1 MELRQ
6 LKYFELVCQLGN
18 ITKASEQLH
27 IAQPAVSI
35 AIQKLEEELGVQ
47 LFDRSQ
53 KKISLTPAGHIFS
66 QRVEAILIQ
75 LQNSITEMDNLGKLR
90 QRSIRVG
97 ITPML
102 GAFLFPYIFSRVH
115 QAHPDLEVNVIEEG
129 SLTIRRFI
137 GARQAGYRNCPMI
150 SNVSPQLNV
159 DPITTIELLACLSR
173 NHPLGS
179 MYPLPFSALMD
190 QPLILFNEDTY
201 SRQLILQECA
211 KRHFTPNII
220 FSSSQ
225 IETILGLVEKK
236 LGVSFLLAPIAH
248 KHPEVLSR
256 SLAEPLFVQAGL
268 AWNKNRYLSSASRGL
283 HQVDPKLF
291 LPRKQPGLAVQ
302 GRDASRCEFRRKPPA
317 LALFNIFYAT
327 AKFPCILPAPAL
339 SDQKLAPANS

>member
-66 QRVEAILIQ
+66 QRIEAILIQ
-75 LQNSITEMDNLGKLR
+75 LQNSITEMDNLGKLQ

-129 SLTIRRFI
+129 SLTINALLEQGKLDI
-137 GARQAGYRNCPMI
+137 GIALI

-179 MYPLPFSALMD
+179 IYPLPFSALMD

-268 AWNKNRYLSSASRGL
+268 AWNKNRCLSCASRVFIKSI
-283 HQVDPKLF
+283 Q
-291 LPRKQPGLAVQ
+291 
-302 GRDASRCEFRRKPPA
+302 SYSFRENSPA
-317 LALFNIFYAT
+317 
-327 AKFPCILPAPAL
+327 
-339 SDQKLAPANS
+339 